1 MLAPPTSAAV
11 AGVASIVIAAL
22 LVGLG
27 YLLADAVMGRRTG
40 DPILRLGLAVP
51 ALTAYVLVLMV
62 LHMWTGGRVL
72 RAGWPTV
79 ALTLAVAAV
88 LVFFKIRRWRAA
100 RLAPPGPR
108 RPVVAAL
115 VCAAVGV
122 ALWGAP
128 VFARLPLAWGG
139 DVPWNVGFAS
149 EILNGDTTPSSNT
162 VGDTPNQYPW
172 LYHADLAFAAHFAPG
187 GRAFD
192 GLETIEVLQI
202 VGSILALFAI
212 GRELTGSLVGAGAAA
227 VFGAMSGGFGFFA
240 VRGIH
245 VTSSRAADALKY
257 FGDLIQV
264 RPYNVS
270 FSNLSPPFPRDLA
283 LLMLLAFLVQVAYG
297 LRHSD
302 RRFLIGAG
310 VSLGMAGLAGAE
322 SFIVGVFIALAI
334 VVLPTAVGRLR
345 KAVAIFVPAGLVY
358 SLWLV
363 PLAASFIRLHGF
375 VNITKVEGVELPAWA
390 ILGSWGIATIFGAYG
405 FARLAPKVKS
415 DSGAQVVI
423 AALAGAGIVLLI
435 STFAIRGLGESFLA
449 LGRRHRYW
457 PLLDLGVVLAAAY
470 GAADLFRRLWERR
483 RALAVAL
490 SVVTLGFAFPSP
502 TIASLAVAG
511 RDPEIPLLAASLRGD
526 PQSILNVVSPKLG
539 RGCWAASEDVLIHE
553 LFSYAGYRVLFDAR
567 RIRWQGFHGG
577 RTARERA
584 NARRLLITGETD
596 VATWESIVR
605 RYGIDL
611 VIAAP
616 EAAATP
622 PFQGRPFV
630 SGVGNDGKP
639 YIAVWVG
646 DCRH

>member
-1 MLAPPTSAAV
+1 MLAPPTSAVV
-11 AGVASIVIAAL
+11 AGVASIVLAAL

-27 YLLADAVMGRRTG
+27 YLLADAVIGRRTG

-51 ALTAYVLVLMV
+51 ALTGYVLVLMV

-72 RAGWPTV
+72 RAGWPTI
-79 ALTLAVAAV
+79 ALTLVVAAV
-88 LVFFKIRRWRAA
+88 LLFLKIRRWRAA
-100 RLAPPGPR
+100 RTAPPGPR
-108 RPVVAAL
+108 HPVVAAL

-122 ALWGAP
+122 ALWSAP
-128 VFARLPLAWGG
+128 VFVRLPLAWGG

-172 LYHADLAFAAHFAPG
+172 LYHADLAFVAHFAPG

-192 GLETIEVLQI
+192 GLDTIEVLQI

-240 VRGIH
+240 VRGLN
-245 VTSSRAADALKY
+245 VTSSRAATALKY

-264 RPYNVS
+264 RPYNVA
-270 FSNLSPPFPRDLA
+270 FGNLSPPFPRDLA
-283 LLMLLAFLVQVAYG
+283 LLMLLAFLLQLAYG
-297 LRHSD
+297 LGRRD
-302 RRFLIGAG
+302 TRFLIGSG

-334 VVLPTAVGRLR
+334 VVLPTTIGRLR
-345 KAVAIFVPAGLVY
+345 KAVAILAPTAAVY
-358 SLWLV
+358 SLWLI

-375 VNITKVEGVELPAWA
+375 VNITKVEGVDLPAWA
-390 ILGSWGIATIFGAYG
+390 ILGSWGIATVFGIYG
-405 FARLAPKVKS
+405 FVRLAPLVKR

-423 AALAGAGIVLLI
+423 AVLLAAGLVLLL
-435 STFAIRGLGESFLA
+435 STFAVRGLGESFLA

-470 GAADLFRRLWERR
+470 GASDLFRRLWARR

-490 SVVTLGFAFPSP
+490 SVLVLGFAFPSP

-526 PQSILNVVSPKLG
+526 PRSILNVVSPDTG
-539 RGCWAASEDVLIHE
+539 RSCWAASEDVLIHE

-596 VATWESIVR
+596 LATWESIVR

-622 PFQGRPFV
+622 PFQGRSFV
-630 SGVGNDGKP
+630 SGVGDDGKP